1 MDTSLTSRPSH
12 AETPD
17 DVNDGNQSDTG
28 PVELWNP
35 HVGLKP
41 SKEDGDA
48 SDGEVIIEDDLPYG
62 AMFQVNNNLIE
73 MLIEMEDAR
82 DLDWLPPKDW
92 KRLEMRKKG
101 MISCTLGN

>member
-1 MDTSLTSRPSH
+1 MDTSPTSRPSH
-12 AETPD
+12 AKTLD

-48 SDGEVIIEDDLPYG
+48 LDGKVKVE
-62 AMFQVNNNLIE
+62 
-73 MLIEMEDAR
+73 
-82 DLDWLPPKDW
+82 
-92 KRLEMRKKG
+92 
-101 MISCTLGN
+101 